1 MKSGVL
7 KNQPVEHVHNGIQK
21 HSFWLLRILASLPNS
36 VLKSHPADVHV
47 YKDIQNVAFDY
58 LGDCQICD
66 LDSVKSNVLKSHS
79 VDEHVLN

>member
-1 MKSGVL
+1 MFIMIF
-7 KNQPVEHVHNGIQK
+7 KNVAFGYWG
-21 HSFWLLRILASLPNS
+21 FWANCWIGGLDSLTNS

-58 LGDCQICD
+58 LGNWGDCQICD

>member
-1 MKSGVL
+1 MT
-7 KNQPVEHVHNGIQK
+7 
-21 HSFWLLRILASLPNS
+21 NS

-47 YKDIQNVAFDY
+47 YKDNQNVAFDY
-58 LGDCQICD
+58 LGYCQICD